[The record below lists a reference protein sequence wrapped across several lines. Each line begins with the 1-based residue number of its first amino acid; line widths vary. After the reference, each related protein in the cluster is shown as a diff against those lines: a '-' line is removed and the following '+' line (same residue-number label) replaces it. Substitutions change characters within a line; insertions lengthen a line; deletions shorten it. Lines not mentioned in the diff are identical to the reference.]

1 MIAGY
6 GPALWETLIELADL
20 RPGEWTLIGGQMV
33 FVHAIEQGV
42 EPLRMSADLDVLVNA
57 RTVTGGV
64 REFVEASSKSRGQ
77 TVANTPPTNPPTRV
91 TLPDFRLLLATLDS
105 SG

>member
-1 MIAGY
+1 MIRWPQVDRQPVRLPMIAGY

-42 EPLRMSADLDVLVNA
+42 EPCGWSPIWMSW
-57 RTVTGGV
+57 
-64 REFVEASSKSRGQ
+64 S
-77 TVANTPPTNPPTRV
+77 TPGAV
-91 TLPDFRLLLATLDS
+91 S
-105 SG
+105 H